1 MRAAELRKPDNR
13 SAPAGSNSYV
23 RGRSQHKKGQNKKAD
38 QNLRTRP
45 KPAYCWLPA
54 RRMFVRQTV
63 QSTKPCYSMEHHRP
77 MRRRSPIRL
86 SMHAGATMAS
96 MEWIC
101 ALNECCAE
109 TECKSCKERPPSS
122 TAARCGS
129 VESSMTNSPPLAMLS
144 FDAGGARHPAVGCD
158 GRPDRRLF
166 THAWRLLHKFLS
178 FDDLHE
184 SWSEDWLESRKYVA
198 WGGLGCVC

>member
-1 MRAAELRKPDNR
+1 
-13 SAPAGSNSYV
+13 
-23 RGRSQHKKGQNKKAD
+23 
-38 QNLRTRP
+38 
-45 KPAYCWLPA
+45 
-54 RRMFVRQTV
+54 MFVRQTV